1 VSAFIFRLGS
11 ANKLLERCL
20 VAETQN
26 NNENSLNSLIWTFA
40 PKHFHSGAKIV
51 ETATF
56 LAIIIFN
63 EGFMTI
69 LKVINVMGV
78 TIGQQAEMYANFR
91 NEAHII
97 CSERYSTDFARDQ
110 RINRREER
118 AAQ

>member
-11 ANKLLERCL
+11 ANELLERCL

-91 NEAHII
+91 NEARITSKRH
-97 CSERYSTDFARDQ
+97 STDFARDQ
-110 RINRREER
+110 RINCREER